1 MGRAEPE
8 LPLLPWAL
16 RTLLLPMPRH
26 LSMPLSRPPSM
37 PQHRCHGRPSQHTL
51 AVAMAE
57 PKRELGAATAVSTA
71 LNYQA
76 AVAYPLRL
84 PLPRLRPARLGWAG
98 ACQSSRPW
106 GGRPRRRHRRPLI
119 LKSRQGPA
127 SAIRRKTG
135 GFMRSQDSC
144 E

>member
-106 GGRPRRRHRRPLI
+106 GGAVPVV
-119 LKSRQGPA
+119 A
-127 SAIRRKTG
+127 TDV
-135 GFMRSQDSC
+135 RSQAAGARGRANSGHLRMSRAVP
-144 E
+144 